1 MAELLYDVIRYLLGV
16 TIVAL
21 VTTSI
26 KLFKDN
32 LVLKKDVALL
42 QEQRKA
48 DLIESASAKAMA
60 TAVKNETGIIKA
72 EMESR
77 MRDLMGEFTKQLHQN
92 TLLFTEAINQVKNT
106 LTEVNTT
113 LKHIG
118 GDVERLKD
126 RNDV

>member
-1 MAELLYDVIRYLLGV
+1 MADFLLDLLRYLLGV

-21 VTTSI
+21 VGACI

-32 LVLKKDVALL
+32 MHLKKDVALL

-48 DLIESASAKAMA
+48 DLIESLSAKTMA
-60 TAVKNETGIIKA
+60 TAVKSETAIIRS
-72 EMESR
+72 EMEGR
-77 MRDLMGEFTKQLHQN
+77 MRDLMGEFTKQMHQN

-126 RNDV
+126 KKDV